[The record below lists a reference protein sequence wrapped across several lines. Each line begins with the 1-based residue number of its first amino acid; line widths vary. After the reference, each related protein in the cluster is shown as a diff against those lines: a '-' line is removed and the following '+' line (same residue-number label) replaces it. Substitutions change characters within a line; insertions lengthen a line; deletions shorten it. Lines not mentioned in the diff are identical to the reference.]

1 MFRGAT
7 RRGAAASAA
16 ALAALAAVLAA
27 APTSGRLVSAAEA
40 QTRPGTAPAAPEGP
54 PRYRV
59 RLLSPA
65 EGSFLSG
72 RARLEAEA
80 SFPSDDPVA
89 RVDFFVDD
97 VRVGSA
103 LRPPYRVD
111 WDAGPEFLP
120 RRVRAVAIS
129 ASGERAAH
137 EVVTRRLVPDQQD
150 RVEVVMV
157 YATVREKGRGYLTNL
172 LRDDFIVEENGVPQK
187 ISYFS
192 RQARP
197 VSWVILLDVS
207 ASMQEEARIEAARRA
222 ARIFVE
228 TLDPSDRAMVIT
240 FNDRIA
246 STSFSAGERSALID
260 AIEQARAEGGTAL
273 YDALV
278 EAAARLAEVQGKKAI
293 LLLSDGRDQ
302 GMDGYGPGSTH
313 TFEDA
318 LEQVRRSEV
327 AVYAVGLGEDL
338 DRQLDFRRR
347 RSLEEILT
355 TLSAESGG
363 RAHMVKRAAG
373 LREVFGRIAE
383 EVRLQYS
390 LGYAPSDSRRDGS
403 WRSITVRTRRP
414 QTEVTARKGYYAPRP
429 DF

>member
-1 MFRGAT
+1 LAILLALASSAASPP
-7 RRGAAASAA
+7 AAA
-16 ALAALAAVLAA
+16 
-27 APTSGRLVSAAEA
+27 
-40 QTRPGTAPAAPEGP
+40 RPAPEP
-54 PRYRV
+54 APRYGV

-65 EGSFLSG
+65 EGAYLSG
-72 RARLEAEA
+72 PVRLEAEV
-80 SFPSDDPVA
+80 SFPADDPAA
-89 RVDFFVDD
+89 RVEFFVDD

-103 LRPPYRVD
+103 VRPPYRVD

-120 RRVRAVAIS
+120 RRVRALAFS
-129 ASGERAAH
+129 AAGQRASA
-137 EVVTRRLVPDQQD
+137 EVSTRRLVPDQQD

-157 YATVREKGRGYLTNL
+157 YATVREKGRGYVTHL
-172 LRDDFIVEENGVPQK
+172 LREDFLLEENGVPQT
-187 ISYFS
+187 ITYFS

-197 VSWVILLDVS
+197 VTWVVLLDVS

-228 TLDPSDRAMVIT
+228 TLGPSDRAMVTT
-240 FNDRIA
+240 FNDQIA
-246 STSFSAGERSALID
+246 STPFSTGDRSALYA
-260 AIEQARAEGGTAL
+260 AIEAARAEGGTAL

-278 EAAARLAEVQGKKAI
+278 EAAARLDDVEGKKAL

-313 TFEDA
+313 SFEDA
-318 LEQVRRSEV
+318 LEKVRRADV

-347 RSLEEILT
+347 RSLKDLLE

-363 RAHMVKRAAG
+363 RAHIVKGAGG

-390 LGYAPSDSRRDGS
+390 LGYTPSDPRRDGS
-403 WRSITVRTRRP
+403 WRAITLRTRRP
-414 QTEVTARKGYYAPRP
+414 QTEITARRGYYAAGGRQ
-429 DF
+429 